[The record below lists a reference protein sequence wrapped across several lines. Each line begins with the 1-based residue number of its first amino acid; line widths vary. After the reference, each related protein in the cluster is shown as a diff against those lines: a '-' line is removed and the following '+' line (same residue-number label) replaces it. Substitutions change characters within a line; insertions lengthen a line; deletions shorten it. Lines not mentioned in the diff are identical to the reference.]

1 LNTQFFSMI
10 IQLLLKGLLLGLLV
24 SLPLGPLGILI
35 VQRTANRDFRSGF
48 YTAMGVATA
57 DTLWAILAGF
67 SVAFLI
73 SFLREHQLIIQ
84 VIGSVVL
91 FLLGLYIFRSHPI
104 QALRKFKRKGS
115 SPLQCY
121 VSALV
126 LTMSNP
132 LIIVAYIA
140 IFASANLVFDIHHL
154 LPPLAFSFGFFL
166 GAMSWW
172 SIIITTINFLRHHF
186 NLRILWWFNKVSG
199 ALIMTFILI
208 TTVVILIRGNPVF

>member
-1 LNTQFFSMI
+1 M
-10 IQLLLKGLLLGLLV
+10 GLLV

-73 SFLREHQLIIQ
+73 SFLRAHQLIIQ
-84 VIGSVVL
+84 VVGAIVL
-91 FLLGLYIFRSHPI
+91 FLLGLYIFRSHPLE
-104 QALRKFKRKGS
+104 ALRKFKRKGS
-115 SPLQCY
+115 NPVQCY
-121 VSALV
+121 VSALM

-140 IFASANLVFDIHHL
+140 VFASANLVFEVNHL
-154 LPPLAFSFGFFL
+154 LPPLAFSSGFFL

-172 SIIITTINFLRHHF
+172 SIIITTINFFRHHF

-208 TTVVILIRGNPVF
+208 TTIVVLIKGAPVL